1 MGDPNTNTE
10 SLCTRAITGNVYPT
24 HQPIYICDTCQLYKA
39 KDEGDSSNASTG
51 QEEEMDE
58 PLPSCICQSCAL
70 NCHNG
75 HDVSFVGIG
84 PSTCDC
90 LDMVNNNNLGHENV
104 GSGEQQQH
112 LCQLVELSDLVA
124 QRLGFTELRLLNH
137 PLEAKKVP
145 PLLHPMPVANER
157 SDDGTGNEVNDT
169 IKNATLHGDTSQ
181 QLSYLCLDC
190 SSTLAGY
197 TYASYTLPGLLE
209 NNNGDDNNDN
219 GICQHLIRQAE
230 LLIDFSKETFWIP
243 HDKMNCDD
251 INGDY
256 EWCDLEVLAMQIY
269 KQHVQSYSLQASS
282 TIIEEDAD
290 NITKSGTTAESGGLE
305 WWVQVKPAGSRE
317 PVKLHYDKDEVLAET
332 FGLGSFP
339 SISTVTYLTED
350 KRNSPTVVFPHTYHD
365 EEDKPIE
372 SMLLSH
378 ATKAKHLVFDGRL
391 LHGAPAHE
399 KLLRQSVGVDEES
412 TEKDENPLR
421 VTFLVNIWK
430 SGKPAGVNIL
440 PDYIRSRIKSSASSG
455 PTASFRSIM
464 PLEFQHR
471 GVSQLSVPTN
481 SSFVEEKIVLPFV
494 SNGYGD
500 DDEVDVEEESEEE
513 DGLTREEQSG
523 GSSNT
528 NDDEVIN
535 DDDYEEED
543 GELVLVLPPFDM
555 PEKADTIILSFEKGN
570 VARLVRD
577 GAFNEQGDTA
587 ANFLSY
593 LHEHVPSF
601 VSSIITKLESQHDI
615 DVTTF
620 QADHVCYR
628 TDSIEQYTGLVQA
641 LQSSDDDVTL
651 LVESEIGGRLI
662 ATFKLT
668 VPIEIINSEDSSIRR
683 IDVIEVPSPKD
694 GSLYV
699 AGLEHVEFVI
709 GDGSHRSALNDG
721 VHQTALNAWIER
733 FPSVSWNTK
742 AIDKACNPDVSTKLE
757 LNDYGKVS
765 VKFHLLPLEDVIKFE
780 VDTEE

>member
-112 LCQLVELSDLVA
+112 LCQLVEQSDLVA
-124 QRLGFTELRLLNH
+124 RRLGFTELRLLNH

-190 SSTLAGY
+190 SSTLGGY

-305 WWVQVKPAGSRE
+305 WWVQVKPAGSRD
-317 PVKLHYDKDEVLAET
+317 PVNLHYDKDEVLAET

-471 GVSQLSVPTN
+471 GVAQLSVPTN

-528 NDDEVIN
+528 NDDEVIK

-555 PEKADTIILSFEKGN
+555 PEKADTIILSFEKEN

-577 GAFNEQGDTA
+577 GAFYEQDDTA

-615 DVTTF
+615 DVATL

-662 ATFKLT
+662 ATFKLA
-668 VPIEIINSEDSSIRR
+668 VPIEIINSEDGSTRR
-683 IDVIEVPSPKD
+683 IDVIEIPSPKE
-694 GSLYV
+694 SSSYV